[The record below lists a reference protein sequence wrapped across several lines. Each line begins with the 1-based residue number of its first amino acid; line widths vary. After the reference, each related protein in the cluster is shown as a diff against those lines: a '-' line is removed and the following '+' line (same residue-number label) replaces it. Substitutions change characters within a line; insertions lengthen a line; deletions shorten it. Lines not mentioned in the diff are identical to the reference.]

1 MIERL
6 HYCVLAWELI
16 LPVELT
22 NRETRCFHSLTS
34 RAGLD
39 YGSYTLW
46 EPILPRDQRCVSPE
60 RIRTLDGLIDRPIVP
75 YLFIFHRVLAPGT
88 ISSFSLPLFFSFT
101 FDYVRREEKNMK
113 SPRPHPFHALYQFFQ
128 HGTAEIFTKT
138 DRLSYSRQ
146 TKKWDGER
154 AQLVNATLRFGK
166 LPSRGSKCWCDRMN
180 LILSRTQFNQIY
192 DIRPKNYLI

>member
-1 MIERL
+1 MLDQAFALL
-6 HYCVLAWELI
+6 HARSGTYS

-22 NRETRCFHSLTS
+22 KRDASIRWLK

-46 EPILPRDQRCVSPE
+46 ELMLRVASDACRQNIYVRSMVWSIGLSL
-60 RIRTLDGLIDRPIVP
+60 RI
-75 YLFIFHRVLAPGT
+75 YLYSIECSHLALLAL
-88 ISSFSLPLFFSFT
+88 SLSLFFSFT
-101 FDYVRREEKNMK
+101 FDYVRTKGEKNMK

-128 HGTAEIFTKT
+128 RGTAEIFTKT

-166 LPSRGSKCWCDRMN
+166 LPTRGSKCWCDRMN
-180 LILSRTQFNQIY
+180 LILARTQFNKIY
-192 DIRPKNYLI
+192 DIRLKNYLI